1 MENVFGYLELAV
13 LGEIFL
19 QIPAPAAVENADKQ
33 RPDKVDYQNRDRR
46 KHLLKMNTI
55 QDTCVRIYQS
65 HCHLPPFQRDNSNN
79 KLKILLKKKRHAIIY
94 CITIKHNI
102 LLL

>member
-46 KHLLKMNTI
+46 KHLLNIRRYRTRVLESINPIAIYLPFNELI
-55 QDTCVRIYQS
+55 QII
-65 HCHLPPFQRDNSNN
+65 NS
-79 KLKILLKKKRHAIIY
+79 KFF
-94 CITIKHNI
+94 
-102 LLL
+102 